1 MNDPDPLY
9 TLYII
14 PISKVQKMVGMIRRD
29 RQLDLRTETIPKAM
43 LNPVNTYVIFEPKG
57 TYKGT
62 AIQLQEVKTLPA
74 GENTLNITYAEFITL
89 CKDAEFACPMQTR
102 QHICTLA
109 DKRQTLWAGLDLT
122 PLNII
127 SQITRDAEELFTE
140 PIVQMFERLDDLESA
155 RKEMEALQKQFLW
168 YLQQLQFT
176 SPVKT
181 ENPETKAPSQ
191 HSMHKRAR
199 HSYIKVEPI
208 LGAVKMEP
216 MLGMEP
222 TLGPVKMEPM
232 LGMEPTLGAVKMEP
246 TLEAATKLQAVKTE
260 PMPDGSKH
268 NPIELD

>member
-29 RQLDLRTETIPKAM
+29 RKLDLRTETIPNAM
-43 LNPVNTYVIFEPKG
+43 LNPVNTVVIFEPKG

-89 CKDAEFACPMQTR
+89 CKDAMFACPLQTR
-102 QHICTLA
+102 QNILTLA
-109 DKRQTLWAGLDLT
+109 EQNPMLWAGLDLT

-127 SQITRDAEELFTE
+127 RQITHDASEIFTE
-140 PIVQMFERLDDLESA
+140 PITQMFERLDDLESA
-155 RKEMEALQKQFLW
+155 RKETEALQEQFLW

-181 ENPETKAPSQ
+181 ENPVTKVPSL
-191 HSMHKRAR
+191 HKRAR
-199 HSYIKVEPI
+199 HSYIKMEPGAVKPM

-216 MLGMEP
+216 MF
-222 TLGPVKMEPM
+222 
-232 LGMEPTLGAVKMEP
+232 GAVKMEP
-246 TLEAATKLQAVKTE
+246 MFGAVKMEPMPEAATELQHVKTE
-260 PMPDGSKH
+260 PMPEAPPPADGSKH
-268 NPIELD
+268 RPIQLDD